1 PTVPIPILK
10 PLFLLKIDITQLT
23 GSGFSLPDG
32 LSPDPIEVAKVDFT
46 LSGLVFANPNNGDTT
61 DAQVKMQGGLSF
73 DNVPLL
79 QGAGNPADVK
89 DTNYVIA
96 DHNGITITGATITKT
111 WQLDKVKIAGGI
123 NVGYDMS
130 SKTFTFGGHVE
141 VTTEQQGNGKVAL
154 KQLAADIN

>member
-1 PTVPIPILK
+1 
-10 PLFLLKIDITQLT
+10 
-23 GSGFSLPDG
+23 
-32 LSPDPIEVAKVDFT
+32 
-46 LSGLVFANPNNGDTT
+46 
-61 DAQVKMQGGLSF
+61 
-73 DNVPLL
+73 
-79 QGAGNPADVK
+79 DVK

-111 WQLDKVKIAGGI
+111 WQLDKVTIAGGI

-154 KQLAADIN
+154 KQLAADINASIHEGKVETFSFSVSGSFKILESLTVSVVGASNQPFTISYNTDKQQFEISGGLELDFHDN

>member
-1 PTVPIPILK
+1 
-10 PLFLLKIDITQLT
+10 
-23 GSGFSLPDG
+23 
-32 LSPDPIEVAKVDFT
+32 
-46 LSGLVFANPNNGDTT
+46 PNNGDTT

-73 DNVPLL
+73 DNVPVL
-79 QGAGNPADVK
+79 QGAGIQADVK

-111 WQLDKVKIAGGI
+111 WQLDKVTIAGGI

-130 SKTFTFGGHVE
+130 SKTFTFGGQVE

-154 KQLAADIN
+154 KQLAADINASIHEGNVETFSFSVSGSFQILESLTVSVVGASNQPFTFSYNTDQQQ